1 MIKIENVVQKS
12 YVAFHNIRNGDKIG
26 KSMVL
31 EGLLKFPWPYLLF
44 IDKFSKILTL
54 KNLIYIYL
62 RLSKV

>member
-44 IDKFSKILTL
+44 LDRFSKKRSIRIL
-54 KNLIYIYL
+54 NYIYL
-62 RLSKV
+62 IVSNV